1 VPALL
6 THQVEQLEAFV
17 ASATP
22 STIAFEMK
30 SMASRVVMRPITDEG
45 VAVGG
50 AFDSDMAVGM
60 MSIAH
65 SRRRG
70 ASVLAIVIRRQEVR
84 PMNAVSTVGAPLQS
98 TIARLR

>member
-1 VPALL
+1 LSERAALAAL
-6 THQVEQLEAFV
+6 VRVEY
-17 ASATP
+17 P
-22 STIAFEMK
+22 SNHSLAVIAAVGGK
-30 SMASRVVMRPITDEG
+30 WPITDEG

-50 AFDSDMAVGM
+50 AFDSDTATGM
-60 MSIAH
+60 MSMAH
-65 SRRRG
+65 SRRRC